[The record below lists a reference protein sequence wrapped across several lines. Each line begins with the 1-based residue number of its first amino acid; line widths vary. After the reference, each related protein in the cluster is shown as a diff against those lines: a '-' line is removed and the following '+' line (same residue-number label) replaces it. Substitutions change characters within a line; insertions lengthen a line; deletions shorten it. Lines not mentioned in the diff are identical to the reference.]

1 MTSFDSMSAAEL
13 ASACGE
19 AMFSRDQASQ
29 KMGLQLLETTPG
41 CAKMQ
46 VRVREDMIQ
55 GLGACHGGYLFAF
68 ADSAFAFACNSYN
81 KATVA
86 LDCTIDFIAPAFLG
100 DTLSVNAH
108 EVSRS
113 GRTGVYQ
120 IEITNQH
127 GNPVALF
134 RGKSYQVRGSV
145 LDPEY
150 QKKETKA

>member
-1 MTSFDSMSAAEL
+1 MTDPDSMSAEQL

-29 KMGLQLLETTPG
+29 NMGMQLLQTTPG
-41 CAKMQ
+41 GSKMQ

-81 KATVA
+81 RASVA
-86 LDCTIDFIAPAFLG
+86 LDCTIDFIAPAVLG
-100 DTLSVNAH
+100 DVLTITAREL
-108 EVSRS
+108 SRS
-113 GRTGVYQ
+113 GRTGVYG
-120 IEITNQH
+120 IEINNQN
-127 GNPVALF
+127 GEVVALF

-145 LDPEY
+145 LEPEY
-150 QKKETKA
+150 QKKS

>member
-1 MTSFDSMSAAEL
+1 MIDPDSMTPQQL

-19 AMFSRDQASQ
+19 AMFSRDLASQ
-29 KMGLQLLETTPG
+29 RMGLELIQTTPG
-41 CAKMQ
+41 GSIMQ

-86 LDCTIDFIAPAFLG
+86 LDCTIDFIAPAVLG
-100 DTLSVNAH
+100 DELTITARELQ
-108 EVSRS
+108 RS
-113 GRTGVYQ
+113 GRTGLYA
-120 IEITNQH
+120 IDIHNQH
-127 GNPVALF
+127 GNLIALF

-145 LDPEY
+145 LEPEY
-150 QKKETKA
+150 QK